1 MSPRRDA
8 KERYPST
15 PTPRRLPLP
24 VRSDYELDPLACTRP
39 ILALVGEAEERGEAL
54 ELIRLGGAT
63 APWRIA
69 QTDLRRLCPA
79 LDVEPTE
86 LEQLQAQVR

>member
-1 MSPRRDA
+1 
-8 KERYPST
+8 
-15 PTPRRLPLP
+15 